1 MSAPRDD
8 GMFAALARV
17 VGAIGGPDFADAA
30 FALAE
35 RGVGADHLVVYLVGR
50 DELRGLLTRGKLAPR
65 IADTLNQRYLERYH
79 LLDQSL
85 PSLWDVAGATPLVQ
99 PFDARLQASPAY
111 HAFFFEHAGLCDKL
125 AVVTRRGDC
134 LLLCSLYRL
143 AASGPFDDTD
153 FARARDLAAPLA
165 AAAWLHA
172 DKVALPLAPAAA
184 PEAAGGDAGGL
195 LRTLSRREMDVCRRL
210 LVGAS
215 NEGVALDL
223 AISPHTVRTLRKR
236 IYKKLGVSS
245 LGDLFSKY
253 RGLVAAGAAR
263 RA

>member
-1 MSAPRDD
+1 
-8 GMFAALARV
+8 MFAALARV
-17 VGAIGGPDFADAA
+17 VAAIGGQDFADAA

-50 DELRGLLTRGKLAPR
+50 EELRGLLTRGKLAPR
-65 IADTLNQRYLERYH
+65 IADTLNRRYLERYH

-85 PSLWDVAGATPLVQ
+85 PSLWDVAGETPLVQ

-125 AVVTRRGDC
+125 SIVTRRGDC

-143 AASGPFDDTD
+143 AASGPFDEADLS
-153 FARARDLAAPLA
+153 RARDLAAPLA

-172 DKVALPLAPAAA
+172 DKVALPLEAPAPRPAAA
-184 PEAAGGDAGGL
+184 ATASASPLA
-195 LRTLSRREMDVCRRL
+195 TLSPREMDVCRRL

-223 AISPHTVRTLRKR
+223 SISPHTVRTLRKR

-253 RGLVAAGAAR
+253 RGLVAAGAR
-263 RA
+263 R